1 MNVFVSPV
9 AFYMNVFVSHVYCLI
24 ESLVSFLQRKD
35 MTIIRSLYLIIIK
48 KQLIFCANV
57 YIKHV
62 LFFVIQDISSK
73 NRPCSCTIVR
83 RNKLTSHTPHII
95 HERIA
100 HVLLDIL
107 LYDMLKCVFRHFLY
121 SSEGSFKIERIDKT
135 ETVLSNIL
143 VTNNTGKWV

>member
-1 MNVFVSPV
+1 MNVFVSSV

-24 ESLVSFLQRKD
+24 ESLVSFVRCKD
-35 MTIIRSLYLIIIK
+35 MTIIKSLYRIIIK
-48 KQLIFCANV
+48 NQPVFYANV
-57 YIKHV
+57 CIKHV
-62 LFFVIQDISSK
+62 FLLSKIFSSK

-143 VTNNTGKWV
+143 VTNNISKCV

>member
-1 MNVFVSPV
+1 MFLCLQQHSICSFVF
-9 AFYMNVFVSHVYCLI
+9 HVNCLI

-35 MTIIRSLYLIIIK
+35 MTIIKSLYLIIIK

-62 LFFVIQDISSK
+62 FLLSKIFSSK

-107 LYDMLKCVFRHFLY
+107 LYDKLKCVFRHFLY
-121 SSEGSFKIERIDKT
+121 SQRGQLQDRA
-135 ETVLSNIL
+135 N
-143 VTNNTGKWV
+143 